1 MTLTEFIGYAAG
13 TLTAVAFAPQVLK
26 AWRTRDTAAL
36 SVGTLVIYVIGIV
49 GWFVYG
55 LLLNSYPIILS
66 NLVSLVLAGSLLIAK
81 LCFK

>member
-55 LLLNSYPIILS
+55 LLSDSYPIILS
-66 NLVSLVLAGSLLIAK
+66 NLVSLILAGSLLIAK

>member
-36 SVGTLVIYVIGIV
+36 SVVTLVIYVIGIV

-55 LLLNSYPIILS
+55 LLSDSYPIILS
-66 NLVSLVLAGSLLIAK
+66 NLVSLILAGSLLIAK